1 MLDLILDALLLLFRR
16 RFFKKR
22 KKEEAKL
29 VSDETNSSMH
39 NHHEEGEMTKK
50 GLPICAGCHR
60 QLEKDAIYELK
71 KVWCTECYKTHVLK
85 LKV

>member
-1 MLDLILDALLLLFRR
+1 MLDLILDFLLFLFGK

-39 NHHEEGEMTKK
+39 NHHEEKEMTKK
-50 GLPICAGCHR
+50 GLPVCAGCHC
-60 QLEKDAIYELK
+60 QLEKGAVYELK
-71 KVWCTECYKTHVLK
+71 KAWCTECYKTHVLK
-85 LKV
+85 IKE

>member
-1 MLDLILDALLLLFRR
+1 MLALMLEALVLLFKR

-29 VSDETNSSMH
+29 VPDEANSSMH

-50 GLPICAGCHR
+50 GLPICASCHR
-60 QLEKDAIYELK
+60 QLEKGAIYELK
-71 KVWCTECYKTHVLK
+71 KA
-85 LKV
+85 

>member
-1 MLDLILDALLLLFRR
+1 MLDLMLDALLLLFRK

-29 VSDETNSSMH
+29 VSDDTNSSMH

-50 GLPICAGCHR
+50 GLPICAGCHC
-60 QLEKDAIYELK
+60 QLEKGAIYEFK
-71 KVWCTECYKTHVLK
+71 KAWCTECYKTHVLRI
-85 LKV
+85 KV